1 MRRYWVNTVSREHV
15 LIGVEGG
22 FTQADHG
29 RTTRLRRLSRG
40 DVLVFYSPRTAMG
53 SGEPLQRFTA
63 IGVIADDEPYQV
75 QMTETFHP
83 WRRRLDMLESSE
95 AAAKP
100 LVGRLSFVKD
110 PQRWGLPFRRG
121 LFEVPAADLQVI
133 AEAMGATLP

>member
-15 LIGVEGG
+15 LIGAAGG

-29 RTTRLRRLSRG
+29 SSTRLRRLGRG
-40 DVLVFYSPRTAMG
+40 DVLAFYSPRTAMRG
-53 SGEPLQRFTA
+53 GDPLQRFTA

-75 QMTETFHP
+75 QMTETFRP
-83 WRRRLDMLESSE
+83 WRRRLDILGSDE
-95 AAAKP
+95 ADAKP
-100 LVGRLSFVKD
+100 LVDRLSFVKD

-133 AEAMGATLP
+133 ADAMGATLP